1 MMLMVGVLMVVVPFE
16 IFEAL
21 GLMTVVLV
29 WSRHHCHL
37 ALVLVLVLRGVRE
50 VSFLQM
56 ISYYEVPFSPSTRL

>member
-1 MMLMVGVLMVVVPFE
+1 MVVVLMVVVVPFE
-16 IFEAL
+16 RPEAL